1 MMKKIIAVFLT
12 VVMLCCASISM
23 VSALTPAEEAKLQFN
38 EDGTFRIMNLADIQD
53 DAIMLSV
60 TADYIDAAVAAEQ
73 PDLIILTGDNI
84 AGHLTASAAKSA
96 TAIRKVMNILE
107 PYGIPVAIVFGNHDD
122 DGGRMSKEDQM
133 KVYEEYS
140 CFIGFDEGEALDG
153 VGTYNVPIF
162 SSTDADDIVFNC
174 WLFDSGSYDENGGY
188 DHVKQSQLD
197 WYKAKSAELKAA
209 NGGEVV
215 PSLAFQHIIVPE
227 IFEALDEV
235 PAGTPGAI
243 SKYGKSYALPETAAE
258 GSFMGEPPCP
268 SATNGGQFDALVEC
282 GDVLGIVTGHD
293 HSNAFV
299 VPYKGIDLIN
309 SPTCGFQSY
318 GMTEI
323 RGIRMF
329 TLNESAPSEYETY
342 LVKYQDLFADNAF
355 AMFKHDFF
363 AFFSNFIA
371 VFSAFF
377 GSLGGMFNF

>member
-1 MMKKIIAVFLT
+1 MKKFTAIMMTVIMLICAV
-12 VVMLCCASISM
+12 MPC

-38 EDGTFRIMNLADIQD
+38 EDGTFKIMNLADIQD
-53 DAIMLSV
+53 DALMLSV
-60 TADYIDAAVAAEQ
+60 TANFIDAAVAAEQ

-122 DGGRMSKEDQM
+122 DGGKMSKEDQM

-188 DHVKQSQLD
+188 DRVRPSQIE

-243 SKYGKSYALPETAAE
+243 SKYGKFYALPETAAE

-268 SATNGGQFDALVEC
+268 SAENDGQFDALVEG
-282 GDVLGIVTGHD
+282 GDVIGIVTGHD
-293 HSNAFV
+293 HSNAFI

-318 GMTEI
+318 GMTEV

-329 TLNESAPSEYETY
+329 TLNEAAPAEYETY
-342 LVKYQDLFADNAF
+342 IVKYQDLFADDAV
-355 AMFKHDFF
+355 AMFMHDFF
-363 AFFSNFIA
+363 AFFSNLIA
-371 VFSAFF
+371 VFSAAF
-377 GSLGGMFNF
+377 GSFSGMFG

>member
-1 MMKKIIAVFLT
+1 MKKIISVFLS
-12 VVMLCCASISM
+12 VVMLCCVMVPFAS
-23 VSALTPAEEAKLQFN
+23 ATPAEDAKLQFN
-38 EDGTFRIMNLADIQD
+38 EDGTFKIMNLADIQD
-53 DAIMLSV
+53 DALMLSI
-60 TADYIDAAVAAEQ
+60 TAEYIDAAVAAEQ

-96 TAIRKVMNILE
+96 KAIRNVMNILE

-122 DGGRMSKEDQM
+122 DGGKMSKEDQM
-133 KVYEEYS
+133 KIYEEYS
-140 CFIGFDEGEALDG
+140 CFIGMDEGEEIDG

-227 IFEALDEV
+227 IFEALEEV
-235 PAGTPGAI
+235 PSNVDGAI
-243 SKYGKSYALPETAAE
+243 NKNGKFYILPETAAE
-258 GSFMGEPPCP
+258 GSFLGEPPCP
-268 SATNGGQFDALVEC
+268 SATNGGEFDAFLEG

-293 HSNAFV
+293 HSNSFI

-329 TLNESAPSEYETY
+329 TLNESAPAEYETY
-342 LVKYQDLFADNAF
+342 LVSYADLFADNAF
-355 AMFKHDFF
+355 AMLKHEFF

-371 VFSAFF
+371 VFSSFF
-377 GSLGGMFNF
+377 GSLSGMFGI

>member
-1 MMKKIIAVFLT
+1 MKKIISIFLS
-12 VVMLCCASISM
+12 VVMLCCVMVPFAS
-23 VSALTPAEEAKLQFN
+23 ATPAEDAKLQFN
-38 EDGTFRIMNLADIQD
+38 EDGTFKIMNLADIQD
-53 DAIMLSV
+53 DALMLSI
-60 TADYIDAAVAAEQ
+60 TAEYIDAAVAAEQ

-96 TAIRKVMNILE
+96 KAIRNVMNILE

-122 DGGRMSKEDQM
+122 DGGKMSKEDQM
-133 KVYEEYS
+133 KIYEEYS
-140 CFIGFDEGEALDG
+140 CFIGMDEGEEIDG

-227 IFEALDEV
+227 IFEALEEV
-235 PAGTPGAI
+235 PSNIDGAI
-243 SKYGKSYALPETAAE
+243 NKNGKFYILPETAAE
-258 GSFMGEPPCP
+258 GSFLGEPPCP
-268 SATNGGQFDALVEC
+268 SATNGGEFDAFLEG

-293 HSNAFV
+293 HSNSFI

-318 GMTEI
+318 GMTEV
-323 RGIRMF
+323 RGIRIF
-329 TLNESAPSEYETY
+329 TLNESAPAEYETY
-342 LVKYQDLFADNAF
+342 LVSYADLFADNAF
-355 AMFKHDFF
+355 AMLKHEFF

-371 VFSAFF
+371 VFSSFF
-377 GSLGGMFNF
+377 GSLSGMFGI

>member
-1 MMKKIIAVFLT
+1 MKKIIAVFLS
-12 VVMLCCASISM
+12 VVMLCCAGITM

-38 EDGTFRIMNLADIQD
+38 EDGTFKILTLADIQD
-53 DAIMLSV
+53 DALLLSV
-60 TADYIDAAVAAEQ
+60 TAKFIDAAVASEQ

-96 TAIRKVMNILE
+96 TAIRKFMDILE
-107 PYGIPVAIVFGNHDD
+107 PYGIPVAMVFGNHDD
-122 DGGRMSKEDQM
+122 DGGKMSKEDQM

-140 CFIGFDEGEALDG
+140 CFIGMDEGEEIYG

-162 SSTDADDIVFNC
+162 SSTDDSDIVFNC

-188 DHVKQSQLD
+188 DRVRQSQID

-235 PAGTPGAI
+235 KAGTPGAI
-243 SKYGKSYALPETAAE
+243 SKYGKFYALPETAAE

-268 SATNGGQFDALVEC
+268 SAVNDGQFDALVEG

-293 HSNAFV
+293 HSNSFI

-318 GMTEI
+318 GMTEV
-323 RGIRMF
+323 RGIRVF
-329 TLNESAPSEYETY
+329 TLDESDPASYETY
-342 LVKYQDLFADNAF
+342 IVKYQDLFADD
-355 AMFKHDFF
+355 AMAMLMHDFF

-377 GSLGGMFNF
+377 GSLSGMFSF

>member
-1 MMKKIIAVFLT
+1 MKKFTAIMMT
-12 VVMLCCASISM
+12 VIMLVCAFM
-23 VSALTPAEEAKLQFN
+23 PCASALTPAEEAKLQFN
-38 EDGTFRIMNLADIQD
+38 EDGTFKIMTLSDIQD
-53 DAIMLSV
+53 DAALLSV
-60 TADYIDAAVAAEQ
+60 TANFIDSAVASEM

-84 AGHLTASAAKSA
+84 AGHITPNASKSA

-107 PYGIPVAIVFGNHDD
+107 PYGIPVAMVFGNHDD

-140 CFIGFDEGEALDG
+140 CFIGFDEGEEIYG
-153 VGTYNVPIF
+153 VGTYNVPVF
-162 SSTDADDIVFNC
+162 SSTDDDDIVFNC

-188 DHVKQSQLD
+188 DRVRPSQID

-209 NGGEVV
+209 NGGEPV

-235 PAGTPGAI
+235 EMGTPGAI

-268 SATNGGQFDALVEC
+268 SAANDGQFDALVEGC
-282 GDVLGIVTGHD
+282 DVVGMVFGHD
-293 HSNAFV
+293 HSNSFI

-309 SPTCGFQSY
+309 NPTCGFQSY
-318 GMTEI
+318 GMTEV

-329 TLNESAPSEYETY
+329 VINEDAPAEYETY
-342 LVKYQDLFADNAF
+342 IVKYQDLFADDAM
-355 AMFKHDFF
+355 AMFMHDFF
-363 AFFSNFIA
+363 AFVSNFIA
-371 VFSAFF
+371 VFSAVF
-377 GSLGGMFNF
+377 GSLSGMFG

>member
-1 MMKKIIAVFLT
+1 MKKFTAIMMTVIMAV
-12 VVMLCCASISM
+12 CALM
-23 VSALTPAEEAKLQFN
+23 PCASALTPAEEAKLQFN
-38 EDGTFRIMNLADIQD
+38 EDGTFKIMNLADIQD
-53 DAIMLSV
+53 DAMLLSV
-60 TADYIDAAVAAEQ
+60 TANFIDAAVAAEQ

-84 AGHLTASAAKSA
+84 AGHITPNADRSAK
-96 TAIRKVMNILE
+96 AIRAFMDILE
-107 PYGIPVAIVFGNHDD
+107 PYGIPVAMVFGNHDD

-188 DHVKQSQLD
+188 DHVKQSQID

-243 SKYGKSYALPETAAE
+243 SKYGKFYALPETAAE

-268 SATNGGQFDALVEC
+268 SATNGGQFDALVEG
-282 GDVLGIVTGHD
+282 GDVIGIVTGHD
-293 HSNAFV
+293 HSNSFI

-318 GMTEI
+318 GMTEV

-329 TLNESAPSEYETY
+329 TLNEAAPSEYETY
-342 LVKYQDLFADNAF
+342 MVKYQDLFADDAM
-355 AMFKHDFF
+355 AMFMHDFF
-363 AFFSNFIA
+363 AFFSNLIA
-371 VFSAFF
+371 VFSAIF
-377 GSLGGMFNF
+377 GSLSGMFG

>member
-1 MMKKIIAVFLT
+1 MMKKTIAVFLT
-12 VVMLCCASISM
+12 VVMLCFASISM

-38 EDGTFRIMNLADIQD
+38 EDGSFKIMNLADIQD

-122 DGGRMSKEDQM
+122 EGGKMSKEDQM

-188 DHVKQSQLD
+188 DHVKQSQID

-235 PAGTPGAI
+235 KAGTPGAI
-243 SKYGKSYALPETAAE
+243 SKYGKFYALPETAAE

-282 GDVLGIVTGHD
+282 GDVIGIVTGHD

-318 GMTEI
+318 GMTEA

-342 LVKYQDLFADNAF
+342 FVKYQDLFADDAF
-355 AMFKHDFF
+355 AMLKHDFF
-363 AFFSNFIA
+363 AFFSNLIA

-377 GSLGGMFNF
+377 GSLSGMFNF

>member
-12 VVMLCCASISM
+12 VVMLFCASISM

-38 EDGTFRIMNLADIQD
+38 EDGSFKIMNLADIQD

-122 DGGRMSKEDQM
+122 DGGKMSKEDQM

-235 PAGTPGAI
+235 PVGTPGAI
-243 SKYGKSYALPETAAE
+243 SKYGKTYALPETAAK

-268 SATNGGQFDALVEC
+268 SAVNGGQFDALVEC
-282 GDVLGIVTGHD
+282 GDVIGIVTGHD

-342 LVKYQDLFADNAF
+342 LVKYQDLFADDVF

-363 AFFSNFIA
+363 AFFSNLIA

-377 GSLGGMFNF
+377 GSLGGMFSF

>member
-1 MMKKIIAVFLT
+1 MKKIIAVFLS
-12 VVMLCCASISM
+12 VVMLCCAGITG

-38 EDGTFRIMNLADIQD
+38 EDGTFKILILADIQD
-53 DAIMLSV
+53 DAMLLSV
-60 TADYIDAAVAAEQ
+60 TADFIDAAVASEQ

-84 AGHLTASAAKSA
+84 AGHITPTAAKSA
-96 TAIRKVMNILE
+96 AAIRAFMDILE
-107 PYGIPVAIVFGNHDD
+107 PYGIPVAAVFGNHDD

-140 CFIGFDEGEALDG
+140 CFIGMDEGEEIYG

-162 SSTDADDIVFNC
+162 SSTDDSDIVFNC

-188 DHVKQSQLD
+188 DRVRQSQID
-197 WYKAKSAELKAA
+197 WYKGKSAQLKAE

-268 SATNGGQFDALVEC
+268 SAVNDGQLDALVEG
-282 GDVLGIVTGHD
+282 GDVLGIITGHD
-293 HSNAFV
+293 HSNSFI

-318 GMTEI
+318 GMTEV
-323 RGIRMF
+323 RGIRVI
-329 TLNESAPSEYETY
+329 TLDESDPASYETY
-342 LVKYQDLFADNAF
+342 IVKYQDLFADD
-355 AMFKHDFF
+355 AMAMLKHDFF

-377 GSLGGMFNF
+377 GSLSGMFSF